1 MSKDIM
7 LVSSV
12 PTFMMNDLQQEYVL
26 HDHAHILDPE
36 AFTKVTAFVGV
47 GSAAK
52 VDRKLLAM
60 FPNVKMISIFGVGYD
75 GIDVAAAK
83 ERGIQVTHTPDVL
96 TDDVADLAMGLIL
109 SMGRR
114 IPQSDKFV
122 RNGDWVSEPFTMTH
136 KVTGTRLGV
145 VGLGRIG
152 QAIAKRAAAFDMTI
166 AYTGR
171 RAKTNAP
178 FRYYPSATELAA
190 VQERG
195 IQVTHTPDVLTDD
208 VADLA
213 MGLILSMGRRIPQS
227 DKFVRNGDWVS
238 EPFTMTHK
246 VTGTRL
252 GVVGLGRIGQAIAK
266 RAAAF
271 DMTIAYTGR
280 RAKTNAPFRYYPSAT
295 ELAAN
300 SDYLVVAVP
309 GGDDTK
315 NMINAQVLK
324 ALGPKGIVVNIAR
337 GSVIDQTALIQA
349 LKGR

>member
-47 GSAAK
+47 GSTAK

-75 GIDVAAAK
+75 GIDVAAVQ
-83 ERGIQVTHTPDVL
+83 ERGIRVTHTPDVL

-109 SMGRR
+109 SIGRR

-152 QAIAKRAAAFDMTI
+152 QAIAKRAAAFDMSI

-178 FRYYPSATELAA
+178 FRYYPTAS
-190 VQERG
+190 
-195 IQVTHTPDVLTDD
+195 
-208 VADLA
+208 
-213 MGLILSMGRRIPQS
+213 
-227 DKFVRNGDWVS
+227 
-238 EPFTMTHK
+238 
-246 VTGTRL
+246 
-252 GVVGLGRIGQAIAK
+252 
-266 RAAAF
+266 
-271 DMTIAYTGR
+271 
-280 RAKTNAPFRYYPSAT
+280 

-337 GSVIDQTALIQA
+337 GSVIDQTALLQA
-349 LKGR
+349 LKDKSIAGAGLDVFWDEPNIDPQFFKLQNVVLTPHNGSNTHETRRAMADLALANLKAFFEERPLLTLIPECQ

>member
-26 HDHAHILDPE
+26 HDLAHILDPE
-36 AFTKVTAFVGV
+36 AFTKVTAFVGF
-47 GSAAK
+47 GSMAK

-75 GIDVAAAK
+75 GIDVAAAQ

-109 SMGRR
+109 SIGRR

-122 RNGDWVSEPFTMTH
+122 RNADWVSEPFTMTH
-136 KVTGTRLGV
+136 KVTSTRLGV

-178 FRYYPSATELAA
+178 FRYYPTAS
-190 VQERG
+190 
-195 IQVTHTPDVLTDD
+195 
-208 VADLA
+208 
-213 MGLILSMGRRIPQS
+213 
-227 DKFVRNGDWVS
+227 
-238 EPFTMTHK
+238 
-246 VTGTRL
+246 
-252 GVVGLGRIGQAIAK
+252 
-266 RAAAF
+266 
-271 DMTIAYTGR
+271 
-280 RAKTNAPFRYYPSAT
+280 

-324 ALGPKGIVVNIAR
+324 ALGPKGIVINIAR
-337 GSVIDQTALIQA
+337 GSVVDQTALIQA
-349 LKGR
+349 LKDKSIAGAGLDVFWDEPNIDPQFFKLHNVVLTPHNGSNTHETRRAMADLALANLKAFFDERPLLTLIPECQ

>member
-109 SMGRR
+109 SIGRR

-178 FRYYPSATELAA
+178 FRYYPTAS
-190 VQERG
+190 
-195 IQVTHTPDVLTDD
+195 
-208 VADLA
+208 
-213 MGLILSMGRRIPQS
+213 
-227 DKFVRNGDWVS
+227 
-238 EPFTMTHK
+238 
-246 VTGTRL
+246 
-252 GVVGLGRIGQAIAK
+252 
-266 RAAAF
+266 
-271 DMTIAYTGR
+271 
-280 RAKTNAPFRYYPSAT
+280 

-300 SDYLVVAVP
+300 SDYLLVAVP

-324 ALGPKGIVVNIAR
+324 ALGPKGIVINIAR
-337 GSVIDQTALIQA
+337 GSVVDQTALIQA
-349 LKGR
+349 LKDKSIAGAGLDVFWDEPNIDPQFFKMHNVVLTPHNGSNTHETRRAMADLALANLKAFFEERPLLTLIPECQ

>member
-36 AFTKVTAFVGV
+36 AFTKVTAFVGF
-47 GSAAK
+47 GSTAK

-75 GIDVAAAK
+75 GIDVAAAQ

-109 SMGRR
+109 SIGRR

-122 RNGDWVSEPFTMTH
+122 RNADWVSEPFTMTH

-178 FRYYPSATELAA
+178 FRYYPTAS
-190 VQERG
+190 
-195 IQVTHTPDVLTDD
+195 
-208 VADLA
+208 
-213 MGLILSMGRRIPQS
+213 
-227 DKFVRNGDWVS
+227 
-238 EPFTMTHK
+238 
-246 VTGTRL
+246 
-252 GVVGLGRIGQAIAK
+252 
-266 RAAAF
+266 
-271 DMTIAYTGR
+271 
-280 RAKTNAPFRYYPSAT
+280 

-324 ALGPKGIVVNIAR
+324 ALGLKGIVINIAR
-337 GSVIDQTALIQA
+337 GSVVDQTALIQA
-349 LKGR
+349 LKDKSIAGAGLDVFWDEPNIDPQFFKLQNVVLTPHNGSNTHETRRAMADLALANLKAFFDEQPLLTLIPECQ

>member
-36 AFTKVTAFVGV
+36 AFTKVTAFVGF
-47 GSAAK
+47 GSMAK

-75 GIDVAAAK
+75 GIDVAAAQ

-109 SMGRR
+109 SIGRR

-122 RNGDWVSEPFTMTH
+122 RNADWVSEPFTMTH

-178 FRYYPSATELAA
+178 FRYYPTAS
-190 VQERG
+190 
-195 IQVTHTPDVLTDD
+195 
-208 VADLA
+208 
-213 MGLILSMGRRIPQS
+213 
-227 DKFVRNGDWVS
+227 
-238 EPFTMTHK
+238 
-246 VTGTRL
+246 
-252 GVVGLGRIGQAIAK
+252 
-266 RAAAF
+266 
-271 DMTIAYTGR
+271 
-280 RAKTNAPFRYYPSAT
+280 

-324 ALGPKGIVVNIAR
+324 ALGPKGIVINIAR
-337 GSVIDQTALIQA
+337 GSVVDQTALIQA
-349 LKGR
+349 LKDKSIAGAGLDVFWDEPNIDPQFFKLQNVVLTPHNGSNTHETRRAMADLALANLKAFFDEQPLLTLIPECQ

>member
-47 GSAAK
+47 GSTAK
-52 VDRKLLAM
+52 VDRKLLAT

-75 GIDVAAAK
+75 GIDVAAVK

-109 SMGRR
+109 SIGRR

-152 QAIAKRAAAFDMTI
+152 QAIAKRAAAFDMSI

-178 FRYYPSATELAA
+178 FRYYPTAA
-190 VQERG
+190 
-195 IQVTHTPDVLTDD
+195 
-208 VADLA
+208 
-213 MGLILSMGRRIPQS
+213 
-227 DKFVRNGDWVS
+227 
-238 EPFTMTHK
+238 
-246 VTGTRL
+246 
-252 GVVGLGRIGQAIAK
+252 
-266 RAAAF
+266 
-271 DMTIAYTGR
+271 
-280 RAKTNAPFRYYPSAT
+280 

-315 NMINAQVLK
+315 NLIDAQVLK

-337 GSVIDQTALIQA
+337 GSVIDQKALIQA
-349 LKGR
+349 LKDKSIAGAGLDVFWDEPNIDPLFFKLQNVVLTPHNGSNTHETRRAMADLALANLKAFFDERPLLTLIPECQ

>member
-7 LVSSV
+7 LLSSV

-47 GSAAK
+47 GSTAK

-75 GIDVAAAK
+75 GVDVAAVK

-109 SMGRR
+109 SIGRR

-145 VGLGRIG
+145 VGFGRIG
-152 QAIAKRAAAFDMTI
+152 QAIAKRAAAFDMSI

-178 FRYYPSATELAA
+178 YRFYASA
-190 VQERG
+190 
-195 IQVTHTPDVLTDD
+195 
-208 VADLA
+208 
-213 MGLILSMGRRIPQS
+213 S
-227 DKFVRNGDWVS
+227 
-238 EPFTMTHK
+238 
-246 VTGTRL
+246 
-252 GVVGLGRIGQAIAK
+252 
-266 RAAAF
+266 
-271 DMTIAYTGR
+271 
-280 RAKTNAPFRYYPSAT
+280 

-337 GSVIDQTALIQA
+337 GSVIDQTALIQSLKDKSIAGAGLDVFWDEPNIDPQFFKLQNVVLTPHNGSNTHETRRAMADLA
-349 LKGR
+349 LANLKAFFDERPLFTLIPECQ

>member
-26 HDHAHILDPE
+26 HDLAHILDPE
-36 AFTKVTAFVGV
+36 AFTKVTAFVGF
-47 GSAAK
+47 GSMAK

-75 GIDVAAAK
+75 GIDVAAAQ

-109 SMGRR
+109 SIGRR

-122 RNGDWVSEPFTMTH
+122 RNADWVSEPFTMTH

-178 FRYYPSATELAA
+178 FRYYPTAS
-190 VQERG
+190 
-195 IQVTHTPDVLTDD
+195 
-208 VADLA
+208 
-213 MGLILSMGRRIPQS
+213 
-227 DKFVRNGDWVS
+227 
-238 EPFTMTHK
+238 
-246 VTGTRL
+246 
-252 GVVGLGRIGQAIAK
+252 
-266 RAAAF
+266 
-271 DMTIAYTGR
+271 
-280 RAKTNAPFRYYPSAT
+280 

-315 NMINAQVLK
+315 NMINVQVLK
-324 ALGPKGIVVNIAR
+324 ALGPKGIVINIAR
-337 GSVIDQTALIQA
+337 GSVVDQTALIQA
-349 LKGR
+349 LKDKSIAGAGLDVFWDEPNIDPQFFKLQNVVLTPHNGSNTHETRRAMADLALANLKAFFDEQPLLTLIPECQ

>member
-109 SMGRR
+109 SIGRR

-178 FRYYPSATELAA
+178 FRYYPTAS
-190 VQERG
+190 
-195 IQVTHTPDVLTDD
+195 
-208 VADLA
+208 
-213 MGLILSMGRRIPQS
+213 
-227 DKFVRNGDWVS
+227 
-238 EPFTMTHK
+238 
-246 VTGTRL
+246 
-252 GVVGLGRIGQAIAK
+252 
-266 RAAAF
+266 
-271 DMTIAYTGR
+271 
-280 RAKTNAPFRYYPSAT
+280 

-309 GGDDTK
+309 GGEDTK

-324 ALGPKGIVVNIAR
+324 ALGPKGIVINIAR
-337 GSVIDQTALIQA
+337 GSVVDQTALIQTLKDKSIAGAGLDVFWDEPNIDPQFFKLQNVVLTPHNGSNTHETRRAMADLA
-349 LKGR
+349 LANLKAFFEERPLLTLIPECQ

>member
-47 GSAAK
+47 GSTAK
-52 VDRKLLAM
+52 VDRKLLAT

-75 GIDVAAAK
+75 GIDVAAVQ

-109 SMGRR
+109 SIGRR

-152 QAIAKRAAAFDMTI
+152 QAIAKRASAFDMSI

-178 FRYYPSATELAA
+178 FRYYPTAA
-190 VQERG
+190 
-195 IQVTHTPDVLTDD
+195 
-208 VADLA
+208 
-213 MGLILSMGRRIPQS
+213 
-227 DKFVRNGDWVS
+227 
-238 EPFTMTHK
+238 
-246 VTGTRL
+246 
-252 GVVGLGRIGQAIAK
+252 
-266 RAAAF
+266 
-271 DMTIAYTGR
+271 
-280 RAKTNAPFRYYPSAT
+280 

-315 NMINAQVLK
+315 NLIDAQVLK

-337 GSVIDQTALIQA
+337 GSVIDQKALIQA
-349 LKGR
+349 LKDKSIAGAGLDVFWDEPNIDPLFFKLQNVVLTPHNGSNTHETRRAMADLALANLKAFFDERPLLTLIPECQ

>member
-47 GSAAK
+47 GSSAR
-52 VDRKLLAM
+52 VDRNLLAM

-75 GIDVAAAK
+75 GIDV
-83 ERGIQVTHTPDVL
+83 
-96 TDDVADLAMGLIL
+96 
-109 SMGRR
+109 
-114 IPQSDKFV
+114 
-122 RNGDWVSEPFTMTH
+122 
-136 KVTGTRLGV
+136 
-145 VGLGRIG
+145 
-152 QAIAKRAAAFDMTI
+152 
-166 AYTGR
+166 
-171 RAKTNAP
+171 
-178 FRYYPSATELAA
+178 AA

-349 LKGR
+349 LKDKSIAGAGLDVFWDEPNIDPQFFKLHNVVLTPHNGSNTHETRRAMADLALANLKAFFDERPLLTLIPECQ

>member
-47 GSAAK
+47 GSTAK
-52 VDRKLLAM
+52 VDRKLLSV
-60 FPNVKMISIFGVGYD
+60 FPNVKLISIFGVGYD
-75 GIDVAAAK
+75 GIDVAAVK
-83 ERGIQVTHTPDVL
+83 EKGIQVTHTPDVL

-109 SMGRR
+109 SIGRR

-152 QAIAKRAAAFDMTI
+152 QAIAKRAAAFDMSI

-178 FRYYPSATELAA
+178 FRYYPTAS
-190 VQERG
+190 
-195 IQVTHTPDVLTDD
+195 
-208 VADLA
+208 
-213 MGLILSMGRRIPQS
+213 
-227 DKFVRNGDWVS
+227 
-238 EPFTMTHK
+238 
-246 VTGTRL
+246 
-252 GVVGLGRIGQAIAK
+252 
-266 RAAAF
+266 
-271 DMTIAYTGR
+271 
-280 RAKTNAPFRYYPSAT
+280 

-315 NMINAQVLK
+315 NMINSQVLK

-337 GSVIDQTALIQA
+337 GSVIDQTALLQA
-349 LKGR
+349 LKDKSIAGAGLDVFWDEPNIDPQFFKLQNVVLTPHNGSNTHETRRAMADLALANLKAFFEERPLLTLIPECQ

>member
-7 LVSSV
+7 LLSSV

-47 GSAAK
+47 GSTAK

-75 GIDVAAAK
+75 GVDVAAVK

-109 SMGRR
+109 SIGRR

-145 VGLGRIG
+145 VGFGRIG
-152 QAIAKRAAAFDMTI
+152 QAIAKRAAAFDMSI

-178 FRYYPSATELAA
+178 YRFYASA
-190 VQERG
+190 
-195 IQVTHTPDVLTDD
+195 
-208 VADLA
+208 
-213 MGLILSMGRRIPQS
+213 S
-227 DKFVRNGDWVS
+227 
-238 EPFTMTHK
+238 
-246 VTGTRL
+246 
-252 GVVGLGRIGQAIAK
+252 
-266 RAAAF
+266 
-271 DMTIAYTGR
+271 
-280 RAKTNAPFRYYPSAT
+280 

-337 GSVIDQTALIQA
+337 GSVIDQTALLQA
-349 LKGR
+349 LKDKSIAGAGLDVFWDEPNIDPQFFKLQNVVLTPHNGSNTHETRRAMADLALANLKAFFDERPLLTLIPECQ

>member
-7 LVSSV
+7 LLSSV

-47 GSAAK
+47 GSTSK
-52 VDRKLLAM
+52 VDRKFLAM

-75 GIDVAAAK
+75 GIDVAAVK

-136 KVTGTRLGV
+136 KVTGSRLGV
-145 VGLGRIG
+145 VGFGRIG
-152 QAIAKRAAAFDMTI
+152 QAIAKRAAAFDMAI

-178 FRYYPSATELAA
+178 FRYYPTATELA
-190 VQERG
+190 
-195 IQVTHTPDVLTDD
+195 T
-208 VADLA
+208 
-213 MGLILSMGRRIPQS
+213 
-227 DKFVRNGDWVS
+227 
-238 EPFTMTHK
+238 
-246 VTGTRL
+246 
-252 GVVGLGRIGQAIAK
+252 
-266 RAAAF
+266 
-271 DMTIAYTGR
+271 
-280 RAKTNAPFRYYPSAT
+280 
-295 ELAAN
+295 N

-315 NMINAQVLK
+315 NMINAQV
-324 ALGPKGIVVNIAR
+324 R
-337 GSVIDQTALIQA
+337 
-349 LKGR
+349 

>member
-1 MSKDIM
+1 
-7 LVSSV
+7 
-12 PTFMMNDLQQEYVL
+12 MMNDLQQEYVL

-47 GSAAK
+47 GSTAK

-75 GIDVAAAK
+75 GIDVAAVK

-109 SMGRR
+109 SIGRR

-145 VGLGRIG
+145 VGFGRIG
-152 QAIAKRAAAFDMTI
+152 QAIAKRAAAFDMSI

-178 FRYYPSATELAA
+178 YRYYASA
-190 VQERG
+190 
-195 IQVTHTPDVLTDD
+195 
-208 VADLA
+208 
-213 MGLILSMGRRIPQS
+213 S
-227 DKFVRNGDWVS
+227 
-238 EPFTMTHK
+238 
-246 VTGTRL
+246 
-252 GVVGLGRIGQAIAK
+252 
-266 RAAAF
+266 
-271 DMTIAYTGR
+271 
-280 RAKTNAPFRYYPSAT
+280 

-324 ALGPKGIVVNIAR
+324 ALGPKGIVINIAR

-349 LKGR
+349 LKDKSIAGAGLDVFWDEPNIDPQFFKLHNVVLTPHNGSNTHETRRAMADLALANLKAFFDDRPLLTLIPECQ

>member
-26 HDHAHILDPE
+26 HDLAHILDPE
-36 AFTKVTAFVGV
+36 AFTKVTAFVGF
-47 GSAAK
+47 GSMAK

-75 GIDVAAAK
+75 GIDVAAAQ
-83 ERGIQVTHTPDVL
+83 ERGIQVSHTPDVL

-109 SMGRR
+109 SIGRR

-122 RNGDWVSEPFTMTH
+122 RNADWVSEPFTMTH

-178 FRYYPSATELAA
+178 FRYYPTAS
-190 VQERG
+190 
-195 IQVTHTPDVLTDD
+195 
-208 VADLA
+208 
-213 MGLILSMGRRIPQS
+213 
-227 DKFVRNGDWVS
+227 
-238 EPFTMTHK
+238 
-246 VTGTRL
+246 
-252 GVVGLGRIGQAIAK
+252 
-266 RAAAF
+266 
-271 DMTIAYTGR
+271 
-280 RAKTNAPFRYYPSAT
+280 

-324 ALGPKGIVVNIAR
+324 ALGPKGIVINIAR
-337 GSVIDQTALIQA
+337 GSVVDQTALIQA
-349 LKGR
+349 LKDKSIAGAGLDVFWDEPNIDPQFFKLQNVVLTPHNGSNTHETRRAMADLALANLKAFFDEQPLLTLIPECQ

>member
-26 HDHAHILDPE
+26 HDLAHILDPE
-36 AFTKVTAFVGV
+36 AFTKVTAFVGF
-47 GSAAK
+47 GSMAK

-75 GIDVAAAK
+75 GIDVAAAQ

-109 SMGRR
+109 SIGRR

-122 RNGDWVSEPFTMTH
+122 RNADWVSEPFTMTH

-178 FRYYPSATELAA
+178 FRYYPTAS
-190 VQERG
+190 
-195 IQVTHTPDVLTDD
+195 
-208 VADLA
+208 
-213 MGLILSMGRRIPQS
+213 
-227 DKFVRNGDWVS
+227 
-238 EPFTMTHK
+238 
-246 VTGTRL
+246 
-252 GVVGLGRIGQAIAK
+252 
-266 RAAAF
+266 
-271 DMTIAYTGR
+271 
-280 RAKTNAPFRYYPSAT
+280 

-324 ALGPKGIVVNIAR
+324 ALGPKGIVINIAR
-337 GSVIDQTALIQA
+337 GSVVDQTALIQA
-349 LKGR
+349 LKDKSIAGAGLDVFWDEPNIDPQFFKLQNVVLTPHNGSNTYETRRAMADLALANLKAFFDERPLLTLIPECQ

>member
-47 GSAAK
+47 GSTSK
-52 VDRKLLAM
+52 VDRKLLSM

-75 GIDVAAAK
+75 GIDVAAVQEK
-83 ERGIQVTHTPDVL
+83 GIQVTHTPDVL

-109 SMGRR
+109 SIGRR

-152 QAIAKRAAAFDMTI
+152 QAIAKRAAAFDMSI

-178 FRYYPSATELAA
+178 FRYFASA
-190 VQERG
+190 
-195 IQVTHTPDVLTDD
+195 
-208 VADLA
+208 
-213 MGLILSMGRRIPQS
+213 S
-227 DKFVRNGDWVS
+227 
-238 EPFTMTHK
+238 
-246 VTGTRL
+246 
-252 GVVGLGRIGQAIAK
+252 
-266 RAAAF
+266 
-271 DMTIAYTGR
+271 
-280 RAKTNAPFRYYPSAT
+280 

-315 NMINAQVLK
+315 NMIDAQVLK
-324 ALGPKGIVVNIAR
+324 ALGPKGVVVNIAR
-337 GSVIDQTALIQA
+337 GSVIDQTALLQA
-349 LKGR
+349 LKDKSIAGAALDVFWDEPNIDPQFFKLQNVVLTPHNGSNTHETRRAMADLALANLKAFFEERPLLTLIPECQSTSA

>member
-47 GSAAK
+47 GSTAK

-75 GIDVAAAK
+75 GIDVAAVQ
-83 ERGIQVTHTPDVL
+83 ERGIRVTHTPDVL

-109 SMGRR
+109 SIGRR

-152 QAIAKRAAAFDMTI
+152 QAIAKRAAAFDMSI

-178 FRYYPSATELAA
+178 FRYYPTAS
-190 VQERG
+190 
-195 IQVTHTPDVLTDD
+195 
-208 VADLA
+208 
-213 MGLILSMGRRIPQS
+213 
-227 DKFVRNGDWVS
+227 
-238 EPFTMTHK
+238 
-246 VTGTRL
+246 
-252 GVVGLGRIGQAIAK
+252 
-266 RAAAF
+266 
-271 DMTIAYTGR
+271 
-280 RAKTNAPFRYYPSAT
+280 

-349 LKGR
+349 LKDKSIAGAGLDVFWEEPNIDPQFFKLQNVVLTPHNGSNTHETRRAMADLALANLKAFFEERPLLTLIPECQ

>member
-36 AFTKVTAFVGV
+36 AFTKVTAFVGF
-47 GSAAK
+47 GSTAK

-75 GIDVAAAK
+75 GIDVAAAQ

-109 SMGRR
+109 SIGRR

-122 RNGDWVSEPFTMTH
+122 RNADWVSEPFTMTH

-178 FRYYPSATELAA
+178 FRYYPTAS
-190 VQERG
+190 
-195 IQVTHTPDVLTDD
+195 
-208 VADLA
+208 
-213 MGLILSMGRRIPQS
+213 
-227 DKFVRNGDWVS
+227 
-238 EPFTMTHK
+238 
-246 VTGTRL
+246 
-252 GVVGLGRIGQAIAK
+252 
-266 RAAAF
+266 
-271 DMTIAYTGR
+271 
-280 RAKTNAPFRYYPSAT
+280 

-324 ALGPKGIVVNIAR
+324 ALGPKGIVINIAR
-337 GSVIDQTALIQA
+337 GSVVDQTALIQA
-349 LKGR
+349 LKDKSIAGAGLDVFWDEPNIDPQFFKLQNVVLTPHNGSNTHETRRAMADLALANLKAFFDEQPLLTLIPECQ

>member
-47 GSAAK
+47 GSGAK

-109 SMGRR
+109 SIGRR

-178 FRYYPSATELAA
+178 FRYYPTAS
-190 VQERG
+190 
-195 IQVTHTPDVLTDD
+195 
-208 VADLA
+208 
-213 MGLILSMGRRIPQS
+213 
-227 DKFVRNGDWVS
+227 
-238 EPFTMTHK
+238 
-246 VTGTRL
+246 
-252 GVVGLGRIGQAIAK
+252 
-266 RAAAF
+266 
-271 DMTIAYTGR
+271 
-280 RAKTNAPFRYYPSAT
+280 

-324 ALGPKGIVVNIAR
+324 ALGPKGIVINIAR
-337 GSVIDQTALIQA
+337 GSVVDQTALIQA
-349 LKGR
+349 LKDKSIAGAGLDVFWDEPNIDPQFFKLQNVVLTPHNGSNTHETRRAMADLALANLKAFFEERPLLTLIPECQ

>member
-109 SMGRR
+109 SIGRR

-178 FRYYPSATELAA
+178 FRYYPTAS
-190 VQERG
+190 
-195 IQVTHTPDVLTDD
+195 
-208 VADLA
+208 
-213 MGLILSMGRRIPQS
+213 
-227 DKFVRNGDWVS
+227 
-238 EPFTMTHK
+238 
-246 VTGTRL
+246 
-252 GVVGLGRIGQAIAK
+252 
-266 RAAAF
+266 
-271 DMTIAYTGR
+271 
-280 RAKTNAPFRYYPSAT
+280 

-309 GGDDTK
+309 GGEDTK

-324 ALGPKGIVVNIAR
+324 ALGPKGIVINIAR
-337 GSVIDQTALIQA
+337 GSVVDQTALIQA
-349 LKGR
+349 LKDKSIAGAGLDVFWDEPNIDPQFFKLQNVVLTPHNGSNTHETRRAMADLALANLKAFFEERPLLTLIPECQ

>member
-7 LVSSV
+7 LLSSV

-47 GSAAK
+47 GSSAR
-52 VDRKLLAM
+52 VDRNLLAM

-75 GIDVAAAK
+75 GIDVAAVQD
-83 ERGIQVTHTPDVL
+83 RGIQVTHTPDVL

-152 QAIAKRAAAFDMTI
+152 QAIVKRAAAFDMSI

-178 FRYYPSATELAA
+178 FRYHAT
-190 VQERG
+190 
-195 IQVTHTPDVLTDD
+195 
-208 VADLA
+208 
-213 MGLILSMGRRIPQS
+213 
-227 DKFVRNGDWVS
+227 VS
-238 EPFTMTHK
+238 
-246 VTGTRL
+246 
-252 GVVGLGRIGQAIAK
+252 
-266 RAAAF
+266 
-271 DMTIAYTGR
+271 
-280 RAKTNAPFRYYPSAT
+280 

-309 GGDDTK
+309 GGNETK

-324 ALGPKGIVVNIAR
+324 SLGPKGILINIAR

-349 LKGR
+349 LKEKSIAGAGLDVFWDEPNIDPQFFKLHNVVLTPHNGSNTHETRRAMADLALANLKAFFDEHPLLTLIPECQ

>member
-47 GSAAK
+47 GSTAK

-75 GIDVAAAK
+75 GIDVAAVK
-83 ERGIQVTHTPDVL
+83 EKGIKVTHTPDVL

-109 SMGRR
+109 SIGRR

-136 KVTGTRLGV
+136 KVTGKRLGV

-152 QAIAKRAAAFDMTI
+152 QAIAKRAAAFDMSI

-178 FRYYPSATELAA
+178 FRYYPTAS
-190 VQERG
+190 
-195 IQVTHTPDVLTDD
+195 
-208 VADLA
+208 
-213 MGLILSMGRRIPQS
+213 
-227 DKFVRNGDWVS
+227 
-238 EPFTMTHK
+238 
-246 VTGTRL
+246 
-252 GVVGLGRIGQAIAK
+252 
-266 RAAAF
+266 
-271 DMTIAYTGR
+271 
-280 RAKTNAPFRYYPSAT
+280 

-337 GSVIDQTALIQA
+337 GSVIDQTALLQA
-349 LKGR
+349 LKDKSIAGAGLDVFWDEPNIDPQFFKLQNVVLTPHNGSNTHETRRAMADLALANLKAFFEERPLLTLIPECQ

>member
-47 GSAAK
+47 GSTAK

-75 GIDVAAAK
+75 GIDVAAVK

-109 SMGRR
+109 SIGRR

-145 VGLGRIG
+145 VGFGRIG

-178 FRYYPSATELAA
+178 FRYYPTAS
-190 VQERG
+190 
-195 IQVTHTPDVLTDD
+195 
-208 VADLA
+208 
-213 MGLILSMGRRIPQS
+213 
-227 DKFVRNGDWVS
+227 
-238 EPFTMTHK
+238 
-246 VTGTRL
+246 
-252 GVVGLGRIGQAIAK
+252 
-266 RAAAF
+266 
-271 DMTIAYTGR
+271 
-280 RAKTNAPFRYYPSAT
+280 

-309 GGDDTK
+309 GGNETK

-324 ALGPKGIVVNIAR
+324 ALGPKGIVINIAR

-349 LKGR
+349 LKDKSIAGAGLDVFWDEPNIDPQFFKLQNVVLTPHNGSNTHETRRAMADLALANLKAFFDDRPLLTLIPECQ

>member
-47 GSAAK
+47 GSTAK

-75 GIDVAAAK
+75 GVDVAAAQ
-83 ERGIQVTHTPDVL
+83 ERGIRVTHTPDVL

-109 SMGRR
+109 SIGRR

-145 VGLGRIG
+145 VGFGRIG
-152 QAIAKRAAAFDMTI
+152 QAIAKRAAAFDMSI

-178 FRYYPSATELAA
+178 YRYYASA
-190 VQERG
+190 
-195 IQVTHTPDVLTDD
+195 
-208 VADLA
+208 
-213 MGLILSMGRRIPQS
+213 S
-227 DKFVRNGDWVS
+227 
-238 EPFTMTHK
+238 
-246 VTGTRL
+246 
-252 GVVGLGRIGQAIAK
+252 
-266 RAAAF
+266 
-271 DMTIAYTGR
+271 
-280 RAKTNAPFRYYPSAT
+280 

-324 ALGPKGIVVNIAR
+324 ALGPKGIVINIAR

-349 LKGR
+349 LKDKSIAGAGLDVFWDEPNIDPQFFKLQNVVLTPHNGSNTHETRRAMADLALANLKAFFDDRPLLTLIPECQ

>member
-36 AFTKVTAFVGV
+36 AFTKVSAFVGV

-109 SMGRR
+109 SIGRR

-136 KVTGTRLGV
+136 KVTGKRLGV

-178 FRYYPSATELAA
+178 FRYYPTAS
-190 VQERG
+190 
-195 IQVTHTPDVLTDD
+195 
-208 VADLA
+208 
-213 MGLILSMGRRIPQS
+213 
-227 DKFVRNGDWVS
+227 
-238 EPFTMTHK
+238 
-246 VTGTRL
+246 
-252 GVVGLGRIGQAIAK
+252 
-266 RAAAF
+266 
-271 DMTIAYTGR
+271 
-280 RAKTNAPFRYYPSAT
+280 

-324 ALGPKGIVVNIAR
+324 ALGPKGIVINIAR
-337 GSVIDQTALIQA
+337 GSVVDQTALIQA
-349 LKGR
+349 LKDKSIAGAGLDVFWDEPNIDPQFFKLQNVVLTPHNGSNTHETRRAMADLALANLKAFFEERPLLTLIPECQ

>member
-47 GSAAK
+47 GSTAK

-75 GIDVAAAK
+75 GIDVAAVQ
-83 ERGIQVTHTPDVL
+83 ERGIRVTHTPDVL

-109 SMGRR
+109 SIGRR

-152 QAIAKRAAAFDMTI
+152 QAIAKRAAAFDMSI

-178 FRYYPSATELAA
+178 FRYYPTAS
-190 VQERG
+190 
-195 IQVTHTPDVLTDD
+195 
-208 VADLA
+208 
-213 MGLILSMGRRIPQS
+213 
-227 DKFVRNGDWVS
+227 
-238 EPFTMTHK
+238 
-246 VTGTRL
+246 
-252 GVVGLGRIGQAIAK
+252 
-266 RAAAF
+266 
-271 DMTIAYTGR
+271 
-280 RAKTNAPFRYYPSAT
+280 

-309 GGDDTK
+309 GGEDTK
-315 NMINAQVLK
+315 NMINSQVLK

-349 LKGR
+349 LKDKSIAGAGLDVFWDEPNIDPQFFKLQNVVLTPHNGSNTHETRRAMADLALANLKAFFEERPLLTLIPECQ

>member
-12 PTFMMNDLQQEYVL
+12 PTFMMHDLQQEYAL
-26 HDHAHILDPE
+26 HDHAHILDPA
-36 AFTKVTAFVGV
+36 AFTKVTALLGV
-47 GSAAK
+47 GSSSK
-52 VDRKLLAM
+52 VDRNLLAM

-75 GIDVAAAK
+75 GIDVAAVQ
-83 ERGIQVTHTPDVL
+83 ERGIRVTHTPDVL

-136 KVTGTRLGV
+136 KVTGKRLGV

-152 QAIAKRAAAFDMTI
+152 QAVAKRAAGFDMTI

-178 FRYYPSATELAA
+178 FRYFASAA
-190 VQERG
+190 
-195 IQVTHTPDVLTDD
+195 
-208 VADLA
+208 
-213 MGLILSMGRRIPQS
+213 
-227 DKFVRNGDWVS
+227 
-238 EPFTMTHK
+238 
-246 VTGTRL
+246 
-252 GVVGLGRIGQAIAK
+252 
-266 RAAAF
+266 
-271 DMTIAYTGR
+271 
-280 RAKTNAPFRYYPSAT
+280 

-309 GGDDTK
+309 GGNETK
-315 NMINAQVLK
+315 NLINAQVLK
-324 ALGPKGIVVNIAR
+324 ALGPKGMVVNIAR

-349 LKGR
+349 VKEKSIAGAGLDVFWDEPKIDPQFFKLHNVVLTPHNGSNTHETRRAMADLALANLKAFFEEQPLLTLIPECQPTTD

>member
-7 LVSSV
+7 LLSSV

-47 GSAAK
+47 GSSAR
-52 VDRKLLAM
+52 VDRNLLAM

-75 GIDVAAAK
+75 GIDVAAVQD
-83 ERGIQVTHTPDVL
+83 RGIQVTHTPDVL

-178 FRYYPSATELAA
+178 FRYYAT
-190 VQERG
+190 
-195 IQVTHTPDVLTDD
+195 
-208 VADLA
+208 
-213 MGLILSMGRRIPQS
+213 
-227 DKFVRNGDWVS
+227 VS
-238 EPFTMTHK
+238 
-246 VTGTRL
+246 
-252 GVVGLGRIGQAIAK
+252 
-266 RAAAF
+266 
-271 DMTIAYTGR
+271 
-280 RAKTNAPFRYYPSAT
+280 

-309 GGDDTK
+309 GGNETR

-324 ALGPKGIVVNIAR
+324 ALGPKGILINIAR

-349 LKGR
+349 LKDKSIAGAGLDVFWDEPNIDPQFFKLHNVVLTPHNGSNTHETRRAMADLALANLKAFFDERPLLTLIPECQ

>member
-36 AFTKVTAFVGV
+36 AFTKVTAFVGI

-109 SMGRR
+109 SIGRR

-178 FRYYPSATELAA
+178 FRYYPTAS
-190 VQERG
+190 
-195 IQVTHTPDVLTDD
+195 
-208 VADLA
+208 
-213 MGLILSMGRRIPQS
+213 
-227 DKFVRNGDWVS
+227 
-238 EPFTMTHK
+238 
-246 VTGTRL
+246 
-252 GVVGLGRIGQAIAK
+252 
-266 RAAAF
+266 
-271 DMTIAYTGR
+271 
-280 RAKTNAPFRYYPSAT
+280 

-324 ALGPKGIVVNIAR
+324 ALGPKGIVINIAR
-337 GSVIDQTALIQA
+337 GSVVDQTALIQA
-349 LKGR
+349 LKDKSIAGAGLDVFWDEPNIDPQFFKLQNVVLTPHNGSNTHETRRAMADLALANLKAFFEERPLLTLIPECQ

>member
-47 GSAAK
+47 GSGAK

-109 SMGRR
+109 SIGRR

-178 FRYYPSATELAA
+178 FRYYPTAS
-190 VQERG
+190 
-195 IQVTHTPDVLTDD
+195 
-208 VADLA
+208 
-213 MGLILSMGRRIPQS
+213 
-227 DKFVRNGDWVS
+227 
-238 EPFTMTHK
+238 
-246 VTGTRL
+246 
-252 GVVGLGRIGQAIAK
+252 
-266 RAAAF
+266 
-271 DMTIAYTGR
+271 
-280 RAKTNAPFRYYPSAT
+280 

-324 ALGPKGIVVNIAR
+324 ALGPKGIVINIAR
-337 GSVIDQTALIQA
+337 GSVVDQTVLIQA
-349 LKGR
+349 LKDKSIAGAALDVFWDEPNIDPQFFKMHNVVLTPHNGSNTHETRRAMADLALANLKAFFEERPLLTLIPECQ

>member
-36 AFTKVTAFVGV
+36 AFTKVTAFVGF
-47 GSAAK
+47 GSMAK

-75 GIDVAAAK
+75 GIDVAAAQ

-109 SMGRR
+109 SIGRR

-122 RNGDWVSEPFTMTH
+122 RNADWVSEPFTMTH

-178 FRYYPSATELAA
+178 FRYYPTAS
-190 VQERG
+190 
-195 IQVTHTPDVLTDD
+195 
-208 VADLA
+208 
-213 MGLILSMGRRIPQS
+213 
-227 DKFVRNGDWVS
+227 
-238 EPFTMTHK
+238 
-246 VTGTRL
+246 
-252 GVVGLGRIGQAIAK
+252 
-266 RAAAF
+266 
-271 DMTIAYTGR
+271 
-280 RAKTNAPFRYYPSAT
+280 

-324 ALGPKGIVVNIAR
+324 ALGPKGIVINIAR
-337 GSVIDQTALIQA
+337 GSVVDQTALIQA
-349 LKGR
+349 LKDKSVAGAGLDVFWDEPNIDPQFFKLQNVVLTPHNGSNTHETRRAMADLALANLKAFFDERPLLTLIPECQ

>member
-7 LVSSV
+7 LLSSV

-47 GSAAK
+47 GSTAK

-75 GIDVAAAK
+75 GVDVAAVK

-109 SMGRR
+109 SIGRR

-145 VGLGRIG
+145 VGFGRIG
-152 QAIAKRAAAFDMTI
+152 QAIAKRAAAFDMSI

-178 FRYYPSATELAA
+178 YRFYASA
-190 VQERG
+190 
-195 IQVTHTPDVLTDD
+195 
-208 VADLA
+208 
-213 MGLILSMGRRIPQS
+213 S
-227 DKFVRNGDWVS
+227 
-238 EPFTMTHK
+238 
-246 VTGTRL
+246 
-252 GVVGLGRIGQAIAK
+252 
-266 RAAAF
+266 
-271 DMTIAYTGR
+271 
-280 RAKTNAPFRYYPSAT
+280 

-337 GSVIDQTALIQA
+337 GSVIDQTALIQSLKDKSIAGAGLDVFWDEPNIDPQFFKLQNVVLTPHNGSNTHETRRAMADLA
-349 LKGR
+349 LANLKAFFEERPLLTLIPECQ

>member
-36 AFTKVTAFVGV
+36 AFTKVSAFVGV

-109 SMGRR
+109 SIGRR

-178 FRYYPSATELAA
+178 FRYYPTAS
-190 VQERG
+190 
-195 IQVTHTPDVLTDD
+195 
-208 VADLA
+208 
-213 MGLILSMGRRIPQS
+213 
-227 DKFVRNGDWVS
+227 
-238 EPFTMTHK
+238 
-246 VTGTRL
+246 
-252 GVVGLGRIGQAIAK
+252 
-266 RAAAF
+266 
-271 DMTIAYTGR
+271 
-280 RAKTNAPFRYYPSAT
+280 

-324 ALGPKGIVVNIAR
+324 ALGPKGIVINIAR
-337 GSVIDQTALIQA
+337 GSVVDQTALIQA
-349 LKGR
+349 LKDKSIAGAGLDVFWDEPNIDPQFFKMHNVVLTPHNGSNTHETRRAMADLALANLKAFFEERPLLTLIPECQ

>member
-12 PTFMMNDLQQEYVL
+12 PTFMMNDLQQAYVL

-109 SMGRR
+109 SIGRR

-178 FRYYPSATELAA
+178 FRYYPTAS
-190 VQERG
+190 
-195 IQVTHTPDVLTDD
+195 
-208 VADLA
+208 
-213 MGLILSMGRRIPQS
+213 
-227 DKFVRNGDWVS
+227 
-238 EPFTMTHK
+238 
-246 VTGTRL
+246 
-252 GVVGLGRIGQAIAK
+252 
-266 RAAAF
+266 
-271 DMTIAYTGR
+271 
-280 RAKTNAPFRYYPSAT
+280 

-324 ALGPKGIVVNIAR
+324 ALGPKGIVINIAR
-337 GSVIDQTALIQA
+337 GSVVDQTALIQA
-349 LKGR
+349 LKDKSIAGAGLDVFWDEPNIDPQFFKLQNVVLTPHNGSNTHETRRAMADLALANLKAFFEERPLLTLIPECQ

>member
-47 GSAAK
+47 GSTAK

-75 GIDVAAAK
+75 GVDVAAVK

-109 SMGRR
+109 SIGRR

-145 VGLGRIG
+145 VGFGRIG
-152 QAIAKRAAAFDMTI
+152 QAIAKRAAAFDMSI

-178 FRYYPSATELAA
+178 YRFYASA
-190 VQERG
+190 
-195 IQVTHTPDVLTDD
+195 
-208 VADLA
+208 
-213 MGLILSMGRRIPQS
+213 S
-227 DKFVRNGDWVS
+227 
-238 EPFTMTHK
+238 
-246 VTGTRL
+246 
-252 GVVGLGRIGQAIAK
+252 
-266 RAAAF
+266 
-271 DMTIAYTGR
+271 
-280 RAKTNAPFRYYPSAT
+280 

-337 GSVIDQTALIQA
+337 GSVIDQTALIQSLKDKSIAGAGLDVFWDEPNIDPQFFKLQNVVLTPHNGSNTHETRRAMADLA
-349 LKGR
+349 LANLKAFFDERPLLTLIPECQ

>member
-26 HDHAHILDPE
+26 HDLAHILDPE
-36 AFTKVTAFVGV
+36 AFTKVTAFVGF
-47 GSAAK
+47 GSMAK

-75 GIDVAAAK
+75 GIDVAAAQ

-109 SMGRR
+109 SIGRR

-122 RNGDWVSEPFTMTH
+122 RNADWVSEPFTMTH

-178 FRYYPSATELAA
+178 FRYYPTAS
-190 VQERG
+190 
-195 IQVTHTPDVLTDD
+195 
-208 VADLA
+208 
-213 MGLILSMGRRIPQS
+213 
-227 DKFVRNGDWVS
+227 
-238 EPFTMTHK
+238 
-246 VTGTRL
+246 
-252 GVVGLGRIGQAIAK
+252 
-266 RAAAF
+266 
-271 DMTIAYTGR
+271 
-280 RAKTNAPFRYYPSAT
+280 

-315 NMINAQVLK
+315 NMINAHVLK
-324 ALGPKGIVVNIAR
+324 ALGPKGIVINIAR
-337 GSVIDQTALIQA
+337 GSVVDQTALIQA
-349 LKGR
+349 LKDKSIAGAGLDVFWDEPNIDPQFFKLQNVVLTPHNGSNTYETRRAMADLALANLKAFFDEQPLLTLIPECQ

>member
-47 GSAAK
+47 GSTAK

-75 GIDVAAAK
+75 GVDVAAVK
-83 ERGIQVTHTPDVL
+83 ERSIQVTHTPDVL

-109 SMGRR
+109 SIGRR

-145 VGLGRIG
+145 VGFGRIG
-152 QAIAKRAAAFDMTI
+152 QAIAKRAAAFDMSI

-178 FRYYPSATELAA
+178 YRFYASA
-190 VQERG
+190 
-195 IQVTHTPDVLTDD
+195 
-208 VADLA
+208 
-213 MGLILSMGRRIPQS
+213 S
-227 DKFVRNGDWVS
+227 
-238 EPFTMTHK
+238 
-246 VTGTRL
+246 
-252 GVVGLGRIGQAIAK
+252 
-266 RAAAF
+266 
-271 DMTIAYTGR
+271 
-280 RAKTNAPFRYYPSAT
+280 

-337 GSVIDQTALIQA
+337 GSVIDQTALIQSLKDKSIAGAGLDVFWDEPNIDPQFFKLQNVVLTPHNGSNTHETRRAMADLA
-349 LKGR
+349 LANLKAFFDERPLLTLIPECQ